1 MFSNKNREERNGNKN
16 WGNGDNWKWKA
27 FPVVCRYSRWRSAAG
42 GIELVPDVRVPAAL
56 PEPEATGGHLFR
68 TSVLPE
74 RTSRTR
80 HLPWRQR
87 WTGYDP
93 HPLRPEDFCCRNRVL
108 RTALVRQW
116 QPVRLN
122 LHPWLHVLDPSKHS
136 RIILLNQWNGS
147 PTYPET
153 ETLKSIFFSL
163 RRIQNPP
170 APFPSSSS
178 RRDQTFRPQSRNKTK
193 GAKRILVNLRPNAS
207 VNRRQPQSE
216 DDGLL
221 TKL

>member
-116 QPVRLN
+116 QPIRLN

-153 ETLKSIFFSL
+153 ETLKSIFFFTSK
-163 RRIQNPP
+163 NPKSACSISFKFKP
-170 APFPSSSS
+170 
-178 RRDQTFRPQSRNKTK
+178 T
-193 GAKRILVNLRPNAS
+193 RPNIPAAKS
-207 VNRRQPQSE
+207 Q
-216 DDGLL
+216 
-221 TKL
+221 